1 MKMTVLHRDDGIT
14 HVVLAGRLDTT
25 GAEAIMETFS
35 AATAARPRPAIVE
48 LSDVDFMASRGIG
61 LLVTSGQRLIRAGH
75 KMVLLN
81 PRGLVES
88 VLRTSKVDRALPL
101 VFGLE
106 EAVRMLGGAAAPPA
120 GSSSAPAAAPEVAAT
135 GPAPPVVEGQLKL
148 SIRNAIA
155 ELNAVTA
162 AVDPFFASHHVP
174 YRAAYAIS
182 LAIDELVS
190 NVIRYAYVD
199 DETHLI
205 DLEIAIEGGQVILRI
220 VDDGRP
226 FDPRTGPALDLHAE
240 DREAGGLGL
249 LLVLDMVDT
258 LKYRRTEEKNHV
270 EVRVHLVATG
280 ASSDVLQAS

>member
-1 MKMTVLHRDDGIT
+1 
-14 HVVLAGRLDTT
+14 
-25 GAEAIMETFS
+25 
-35 AATAARPRPAIVE
+35 
-48 LSDVDFMASRGIG
+48 
-61 LLVTSGQRLIRAGH
+61 
-75 KMVLLN
+75 MVLLN

-106 EAVRMLGGAAAPPA
+106 EAIRMLGVGASSGA
-120 GSSSAPAAAPEVAAT
+120 GPISAPSRAEPAET
-135 GPAPPVVEGQLKL
+135 GPAAPVVEGRLKL
-148 SIRNAIA
+148 SIRNAMA
-155 ELNAVTA
+155 ELKGLNAELG
-162 AVDPFFASHHVP
+162 PFLETHHVP
-174 YRAAYAIS
+174 YRAAYAID

-205 DLEIAIEGGQVILRI
+205 DLEIVIEGGQVILRI

-258 LKYRRTEEKNHV
+258 LKYRRTEDNNHV
-270 EVRVHLVATG
+270 EVRVHLTATG
-280 ASSDVLQAS
+280 ASSNVLQSG

>member
-25 GAEAIMETFS
+25 GAEEIMETF
-35 AATAARPRPAIVE
+35 AAAIESRPRSAIVE
-48 LSDVDFMASRGIG
+48 LTDVDFMASRGIG

-106 EAVRMLGGAAAPPA
+106 EAIRMLGVGASSGA
-120 GSSSAPAAAPEVAAT
+120 GPISAPSRAEPAET
-135 GPAPPVVEGQLKL
+135 GPAAPVVEGRLKL
-148 SIRNAIA
+148 SIRNAMA
-155 ELNAVTA
+155 ELKGLNAELG
-162 AVDPFFASHHVP
+162 PFLETHHVP
-174 YRAAYAIS
+174 YRAAYAID

-205 DLEIAIEGGQVILRI
+205 DLEIVIEGGQVILRI

-249 LLVLDMVDT
+249 LLVLDMVDM
-258 LKYRRTEEKNHV
+258 LKYRRTEDNNHV
-270 EVRVHLVATG
+270 EVRVHLTATG
-280 ASSDVLQAS
+280 ASSNVLQSG

>member
-1 MKMTVLHRDDGIT
+1 MKMTGLHRDDGIT

-25 GAEAIMETFS
+25 GAEEIMETF
-35 AATAARPRPAIVE
+35 AAAIESRPRSAIVE
-48 LSDVDFMASRGIG
+48 LTDVDFMASRGIG

-88 VLRTSKVDRALPL
+88 VLRTSKVDRALAL

-106 EAVRMLGGAAAPPA
+106 EAVRMLGAGASSGA
-120 GSSSAPAAAPEVAAT
+120 GPISAPSRSEPAET
-135 GPAPPVVEGQLKL
+135 GPAAPVVEGRLKL
-148 SIRNAIA
+148 SIRNAMA
-155 ELNAVTA
+155 ELKGLNAELG
-162 AVDPFFASHHVP
+162 PFLETHHVP
-174 YRAAYAIS
+174 YRAAYAID

-205 DLEIAIEGGQVILRI
+205 DLEIVIEGGQVVLRI

-258 LKYRRTEEKNHV
+258 LKYRRTEDNNHV
-270 EVRVHLVATG
+270 EVRVHLTATG
-280 ASSDVLQAS
+280 ASSNVLQSG

>member
-25 GAEAIMETFS
+25 GAEEIMETF
-35 AATAARPRPAIVE
+35 AAAIESRPRTAIVE
-48 LSDVDFMASRGIG
+48 LTDVDFMASRGIG

-106 EAVRMLGGAAAPPA
+106 EAIRMLGVGASSGA
-120 GSSSAPAAAPEVAAT
+120 GPISAPSRAEPAET
-135 GPAPPVVEGQLKL
+135 GPAAPVVEGRLKL
-148 SIRNAIA
+148 SIRNAMA
-155 ELNAVTA
+155 ELKGLNAELG
-162 AVDPFFASHHVP
+162 PFLETHHVP
-174 YRAAYAIS
+174 YRAAYAID

-205 DLEIAIEGGQVILRI
+205 DLEIVIEGGQVILRI

-258 LKYRRTEEKNHV
+258 LKYRRTEDNNHV
-270 EVRVHLVATG
+270 EVRVHLTATG
-280 ASSDVLQAS
+280 ASSNVLQSG